1 MMLWDF
7 INCCYHQI
15 FDGHVV
21 TAVAPEDSFSLIL
34 RNLGQGL
41 EKTGWNY
48 RWTAHQIFILRYLWY
63 MSSHWVN
70 LLEREN
76 WKGINILGILPL
88 SIACKLWSFGPT
100 AVLRLPFWLL
110 SIVIIIIKITIIAKP
125 FYLKNGTN
133 KVDQNLAIKVY
144 TIDALNL
151 KNVIH
156 FFLEKSTNY
165 VYQDKWC

>member
-1 MMLWDF
+1 MLWDF

-15 FDGHVV
+15 FAGHVV
-21 TAVAPEDSFSLIL
+21 NAVAPEDSFSLIL

-41 EKTGWNY
+41 EKTGWHEIFFHSFWNY

-70 LLEREN
+70 LLEGEN

-100 AVLRLPFWLL
+100 AVPKIAILAVINSNNNYYKNYYYCKTL
-110 SIVIIIIKITIIAKP
+110 SIWKREQIKWIKI
-125 FYLKNGTN
+125 
-133 KVDQNLAIKVY
+133 
-144 TIDALNL
+144 
-151 KNVIH
+151 
-156 FFLEKSTNY
+156 
-165 VYQDKWC
+165 